1 MQTTTPPPKEHR
13 SHYATCSGYY
23 ALIDFTT
30 KGIMKIY
37 TNFDNSHIIK
47 DVLSVENVVEIP
59 QNYHENKY
67 LFTCSATS
75 DDTFVWA
82 ALNIHTKLNRSLF
95 ELASPENDKNA
106 PQIIAGATILTPNKV
121 IHNVTDVI
129 IYHKLNH
136 LYIYSNGAAVNPEI
150 FTCKESVN
158 MYHVE
163 TDLNHATRHV
173 QQNGENYFI
182 GIFDAR
188 NIIDIKQPQGT
199 K

>member
-1 MQTTTPPPKEHR
+1 MEKNTPPPKEYR
-13 SHYATCSGYY
+13 SCYATCSGYN

-59 QNYHENKY
+59 QNYADNKF

-75 DDTFVWA
+75 DDTFVSA
-82 ALNIHTKLNRSLF
+82 AIQTKLNGL
-95 ELASPENDKNA
+95 LLVIASSENDKNA
-106 PQIIAGATILTPNKV
+106 PKIIAGATILTPNKV
-121 IHNVTDVI
+121 IHNVTDVS

-136 LYIYSNGAAVNPEI
+136 LYIYSNGASLNPEI

-158 MYHVE
+158 MYDIE
-163 TDLNHATRHV
+163 KDLSHAIRHLFKGRENHFV
-173 QQNGENYFI
+173 

-188 NIIDIKQPQGT
+188 NIIKIN
-199 K
+199 